1 MSTMSKSTPVVP
13 NTDNR
18 LPEQFE
24 AFAEARRNAF
34 LGVKKIKDEGKRVA
48 GTFCTYTPNEILWA
62 AGFSPV
68 GLCGM
73 SNETVPD
80 AEIDLPKNLCPL
92 IKSSYGFAITDK
104 CPFTYFSDILVG
116 ETTCDGKKKMYE
128 LLGRIKP
135 VHTLQ
140 LPQIQDPQ
148 RSLKLWTDEM
158 RLLAQR
164 LRDEFGA
171 EFDDDD
177 LRRHIKTA
185 NRQRRIM
192 LEFLR
197 LGELRPAV
205 MSGYDLYK
213 TSEGN
218 AFIFDQEERY
228 ERIAALVESLRQA
241 YAEGQRIGDE
251 NSKRILITGCPMG
264 GVLDKVIK
272 PLEEQG
278 AVVVGY
284 ENCFGERE
292 NLTLVDESPERDP
305 YEALAEK
312 YLQINCSVMTPN
324 PGRLDTIEDM
334 AQRYQ
339 VDGIVE
345 VVLQACHTYA
355 VETKTV
361 KEKAAALGI
370 PYIAVETDYANSDS
384 GQLQTRLAAFVE
396 IL

>member
-1 MSTMSKSTPVVP
+1 MSTT
-13 NTDNR
+13 TDHR

-34 LGVKKIKDEGKRVA
+34 LGVKKIKDSGRRVA
-48 GTFCTYTPNEILWA
+48 GTFCTFTPNEILWA

-73 SNETVPD
+73 SNETVAD
-80 AEIDLPKNLCPL
+80 AEVDLPKNLCPL

-140 LPQIQDPQ
+140 LPQVQDPE
-148 RSLKLWTDEM
+148 RSLAMWTEEM
-158 RLLAQR
+158 RLLAKR
-164 LRDEFGA
+164 LRDDFGCEFT
-171 EFDDDD
+171 DDD
-177 LRRHIKTA
+177 LREHIKIA
-185 NRQRRIM
+185 NQQRRAM

-197 LGELRPAV
+197 LGELRPAA

-213 TSEGN
+213 TTEGN
-218 AFIFDQEERY
+218 TFIFDQEERY
-228 ERIAALVESLRQA
+228 QRIADLVTSIRQA
-241 YAEGQRIGDE
+241 YADGQHRGDNE
-251 NSKRILITGCPMG
+251 TKRIMITGCPMG
-264 GVLDKVIK
+264 GVLDKIVK
-272 PLEEQG
+272 PLEEEG
-278 AVVVGY
+278 VVVVCY

-292 NLTLVDESPERDP
+292 KLSLVDESPDRDP

-312 YLQINCSVMTPN
+312 YLRINCSVMTPN
-324 PGRLDTIEDM
+324 EGRMHDIEDM
-334 AQRYQ
+334 AKRYQ

-345 VVLQACHTYA
+345 VVLQACHTFA
-355 VETKTV
+355 IESKTV
-361 KEKAAALGI
+361 REKAMELGL
-370 PYIAVETDYANSDS
+370 PYLAIETDYSTSDS